1 MRKLADG
8 LALIA
13 VTLWVGGLWATGL
26 MAKLSFDTLN
36 NNALA
41 GMLAGK
47 FFSVMAY
54 VGVACAVFLLLHRL
68 ASFGASALKQAFFWV
83 TLVMLILTVGSHFG
97 IQPVLQSLKDQ
108 AMPKEVM
115 ESMFRSRFVAWHG
128 VSSVVYLIQSLLGL
142 VLVLQQKR
150 S

>member
-1 MRKLADG
+1 
-8 LALIA
+8 
-13 VTLWVGGLWATGL
+13 

-41 GMLAGK
+41 GMLAGR

-54 VGVACAVFLLLHRL
+54 VGIACAIFLLVHRL

-142 VLVLQQKR
+142 VLVLQQKK

>member
-1 MRKLADG
+1 MKKLADS
-8 LALIA
+8 LALVA
-13 VTLWVGGLWATGL
+13 VALWVGGLWATGY

-47 FFSVMAY
+47 FFSVIAY
-54 VGVACAVFLLLHRL
+54 VGIACAIFLLLHRL

-97 IQPVLQSLKDQ
+97 IQPILQSLKAQ

-128 VSSVVYLIQSLLGL
+128 ISSVVYLIQSLLGL
-142 VLVLQQKR
+142 VLVLQQKK

>member
-13 VTLWVGGLWATGL
+13 VTIWVGGLWATGL

-54 VGVACAVFLLLHRL
+54 VGIACAIFLLLHRL
-68 ASFGASALKQAFFWV
+68 ASFGASAGPALWRRFS
-83 TLVMLILTVGSHFG
+83 IPISTVGPSPSS
-97 IQPVLQSLKDQ
+97 IETQPS
-108 AMPKEVM
+108 
-115 ESMFRSRFVAWHG
+115 
-128 VSSVVYLIQSLLGL
+128 
-142 VLVLQQKR
+142 
-150 S
+150 